1 MQVVSTKERWKY
13 ISYNI
18 LPVSKKRKRKYK
30 IQHDPR
36 NSCGK
41 TKRINFDQYIVYNKL
56 GT

>member
-1 MQVVSTKERWKY
+1 MQVVSTNERWKY

-18 LPVSKKRKRKYK
+18 LPVNKKRKRKYK
-30 IQHDPR
+30 VQHHPR

-41 TKRINFDQYIVYNKL
+41 IKRINFDQYIVYKL